1 LASAARIPC
10 CSRRSGS
17 PGPAVFPVNADRLY
31 CSYIVENLAVAAGGI
46 TSPHAPFV
54 EQYADLATDPTFP
67 SVRAWKERTGGKA
80 VGYFPVWAPC
90 ELIHAAGMLPV
101 GVMGGGTRVE
111 IDHADSRMQSFV
123 CSISRST
130 LELGLT
136 RRSDVLDGM
145 VFTTICDVARNLSG
159 VWKRNFG
166 AGGLSE
172 LLHMPQQSNHPAA
185 VDYLTAEFARLARRL
200 EALSGQ
206 EATAERLARSIE
218 LYNRG
223 RRRLRALYQLRA
235 AAPENV
241 SAAEAYALERLGCVL
256 PKEEHLAVLE
266 GALDV
271 IRARRAKPR
280 DAVRVII
287 EGSFCEQPPLE
298 LLEIIEEAG
307 CYVVDDDLLIGHRWF
322 AEDVPTGGGNPMR
335 NLAEAYVNRSAMTSV
350 RHQGASR
357 RSETM
362 RGRMDRV
369 RADGVL
375 FVSAKF
381 CEPALYDFVLFKEVL
396 ERQKVPYLS
405 LEFEEKMGAFESART
420 QVETFVESVLFA

>member
-1 LASAARIPC
+1 MNY
-10 CSRRSGS
+10 
-17 PGPAVFPVNADRLY
+17 PAGT
-31 CSYIVENLAVAAGGI
+31 AGGML
-46 TSPHAPFV
+46 SPKAPWV
-54 EQYADLATDPTFP
+54 ERYGDLATDPAFP
-67 SVRAWKERTGGKA
+67 SVRAWKARTGGRA
-80 VGYFPVWAPC
+80 VGYFPVHPPS
-90 ELIHAAGMLPV
+90 ELIHAAGLLPV

-136 RRSDVLDGM
+136 SRLDCLDGM

-166 AGGLSE
+166 GAMMTE
-172 LLHMPQQSNHPAA
+172 LLHMPQQSNHEAA
-185 VDYLTAEFARLARRL
+185 IEYLRAEFARFTGRL

-206 EATAERLARSIE
+206 AVTPERLSDSIA
-218 LYNRG
+218 LFNLG
-223 RRRLRALYQLRA
+223 RRRLRELYAARA
-235 AAPENV
+235 KNPERV
-241 SAAEAYALERLGCVL
+241 SAAEAYVLARLGCVL
-256 PKEEHLAVLE
+256 PKDEHIRLLDQALADI
-266 GALDV
+266 A
-271 IRARRAKPR
+271 ARTAKPR
-280 DAVRVII
+280 DGVRVVL

-307 CYVVDDDLLIGHRWF
+307 CQVVDDDLVVGQRWYQG
-322 AEDVPTGGGNPMR
+322 EVPADGPDPMA
-335 NLAEAYVNRSAMTSV
+335 NLARAYVNGSRMTSV
-350 RHQGASR
+350 RHQGAAR

-362 RGRMDRV
+362 VGRMREA
-369 RADGVL
+369 RAEGVL

-381 CEPALYDFVLFKEVL
+381 CEPALYDFVLCKDVL
-396 ERQKVPYLS
+396 ERTKVPFLS